1 MMKSESGL
9 PPHEDEPTE
18 PAKGEKSSITSKK
31 KSYAS
36 IPSSASA
43 ALPELHEDSSELK
56 FADVPMIEGDSS
68 GNSMSQSAFVEA
80 TKCKSAQGVR
90 IVFHA
95 LLHPEWLTDRGLIKV
110 CIRFGLSRLGSNVV
124 FLAVE
129 KIANSK
135 ALKMSGSF
143 TLPPDLSFQAIQYKY
158 VVLTKKGGNGR
169 KNSSIC
175 WTLNFTVEESLIE
188 CFICQVKLKAAKTDS
203 L

>member
-36 IPSSASA
+36 IPK
-43 ALPELHEDSSELK
+43 DSSELK

-68 GNSMSQSAFVEA
+68 GNSMSQSASVEVA
-80 TKCKSAQGVR
+80 KSKSAQGVR
-90 IVFHA
+90 VVFHA